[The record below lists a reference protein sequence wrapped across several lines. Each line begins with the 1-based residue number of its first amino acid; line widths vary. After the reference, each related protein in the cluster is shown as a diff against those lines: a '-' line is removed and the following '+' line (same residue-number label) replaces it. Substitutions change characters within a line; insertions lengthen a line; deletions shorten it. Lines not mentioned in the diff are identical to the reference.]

1 MVWASDR
8 RHQLEQA
15 TSCGVSS
22 EQVGD
27 FCPTGEPQIFWSPAV
42 SFKGNDIFEMNEDRL
57 LIKHDSF
64 SGLGVER

>member
-1 MVWASDR
+1 MIWASYR
-8 RHQLEQA
+8 WHQLEQA
-15 TSCGVSS
+15 ASCGVGCK
-22 EQVGD
+22 QVGD
-27 FCPTGEPQIFWSPAV
+27 FRPTGEPQIFWSPAV